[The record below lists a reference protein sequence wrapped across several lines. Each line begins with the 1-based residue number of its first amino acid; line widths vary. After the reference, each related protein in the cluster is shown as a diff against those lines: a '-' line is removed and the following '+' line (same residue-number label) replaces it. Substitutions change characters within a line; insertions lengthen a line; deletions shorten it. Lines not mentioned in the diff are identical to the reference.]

1 MTILLALISFA
12 VVMIV
17 LSTLVVAVVEILHE
31 VRGMRRRHLRYFLG
45 AVFDE
50 YLWPNLGALVCSPR
64 IEPARAR
71 ATADMAALARRR
83 DRLGKLMA
91 VLDPGTMLGRRST
104 ATLGRDYAMM
114 SGAVW
119 VVILLGS
126 GVLVVSGWAILV
138 PVLLVVIALS
148 VDTSRER
155 DRQTLPGLG
164 NLRPERAALLWSL
177 AEAMLERDRLEA
189 IPAAERPAEASQTLA
204 ALRERIEAAGEDDR
218 QTARRMKLRQSFID
232 ELVRASESINA
243 GAGGAGV
250 GRTSIPTTVFV
261 AQIARSEFG
270 AALRMAARDRIDI
283 LVTDLARRYD
293 RLGAESSQTFREMSR
308 RWSVI
313 AAFAVALLVNVD
325 AVRLFDALY
334 RDPALAARVEATFA
348 TRLEDMSQAAA
359 RLEATLD
366 QPAATP
372 PATSPSTAAPLTAP
386 VAAPDPEAARRELD
400 ALKQRIEALR
410 TQTAGTTAELEG
422 LGVPVGWRHFP
433 FCLPG
438 AEIVAGFTPPPVD
451 PACAVMA
458 ARAEAAIRAASTVVP
473 GTGPDRFTYGGL
485 LDASLARPF
494 LIDGRPVP
502 CPGSREG
509 TCTIADYRPA
519 FHEAPAAF
527 LRAARVRA
535 GAYVEAGRMWWAARG
550 DGALMSWAA
559 GVLLAGALIG
569 LGGPFWFD
577 IYRRLSAFAEVARA
591 FGLRGQPRSPA
602 DAAASPPGDPET
614 VHRPANVVEAFTLTE
629 AAQARLDSVR
639 AEEASF
645 ALLAEMAEAEA
656 EPDGEADMPR
666 PRPVRRLLDAEGRPQ
681 PGDLP

>member
-1 MTILLALISFA
+1 VLL
-12 VVMIV
+12 
-17 LSTLVVAVVEILHE
+17 
-31 VRGMRRRHLRYFLG
+31 
-45 AVFDE
+45 
-50 YLWPNLGALVCSPR
+50 
-64 IEPARAR
+64 
-71 ATADMAALARRR
+71 
-83 DRLGKLMA
+83 
-91 VLDPGTMLGRRST
+91 
-104 ATLGRDYAMM
+104 
-114 SGAVW
+114 
-119 VVILLGS
+119 
-126 GVLVVSGWAILV
+126 VSGWAILV
-138 PVLLVVIALS
+138 PLLLAVIALS
-148 VDTSRER
+148 VDTTRER

-164 NLRPERAALLWSL
+164 NLPPERAALLWAL

-189 IPAAERPAEASQTLA
+189 IPAAQRTPDAAQTLA
-204 ALRERIEAAGEDDR
+204 DLRARIEAAGEDDR
-218 QTARRMKLRQSFID
+218 QTARRMKMRQSFID

-250 GRTSIPTTVFV
+250 GRTSIPTTVFI

-334 RDPALAARVEATFA
+334 RDPDLAVRVEAA
-348 TRLEDMSQAAA
+348 YAPRLEEMSQAAA
-359 RLEATLD
+359 RLEAALA
-366 QPAATP
+366 QPPAP
-372 PATSPSTAAPLTAP
+372 PATGASTAGIATGD
-386 VAAPDPEAARRELD
+386 AAAKEDLAK
-400 ALKQRIEALR
+400 LKAQIAELR
-410 TQTAGTTAELEG
+410 TQMAGTTAELEG

-438 AEIVAGFTPPPVD
+438 TEIMAGVTPPPAD
-451 PACAVMA
+451 AECAAMA
-458 ARAEAAIRAASTVVP
+458 ARAEAAIRAASAVKP
-473 GTGPDRFTYGGL
+473 GTGPDRFTYAGL

-494 LIDGRPVP
+494 LIDGQPAP
-502 CPGSREG
+502 CPGQREG
-509 TCTIADYRPA
+509 TCSIADYRPA
-519 FHEAPAAF
+519 FADAPAAF
-527 LRAARVRA
+527 LHAARVRA
-535 GAYVEAGRMWWAARG
+535 GAYIEAGRMWWAARG
-550 DGALMSWAA
+550 DGALLSWAA

-602 DAAASPPGDPET
+602 DAAAAPPGDPET

-629 AAQARLDSVR
+629 AAQARLDTVR

-645 ALLAEMAEAEA
+645 AYLAELAEA
-656 EPDGEADMPR
+656 EPEPDDEAETPR
-666 PRPVRRLLDAEGRPQ
+666 PRPIRRLLDAEGRPQ
-681 PGDLP
+681 PGDMPGDLP